1 MKITKTLLRTLIKE
15 EIQEAFRMEKDFRK
29 GMPVSWNT
37 LEKVVRTTASGR
49 EKVDYERVTNT
60 GIIVGLNVAPPGH
73 NEPGTAMVKVEGER
87 IPVEV
92 DLTEL
97 SPV

>member
-1 MKITKTLLRTLIKE
+1 MKINKDELVKIIKE
-15 EIQEAFRMEKDFRK
+15 EIQEAFRMEQDFRK
-29 GMPVSWNT
+29 GMPVTWNT
-37 LEKVVRTTASGR
+37 LEKVTRVTASGR

-60 GIIVGLNVAPPGH
+60 GIIVGMNVAPPGH

-97 SPV
+97 TSA